1 MRMLS
6 KTFRSVKHTNPN
18 LSKPSSSSSTYST
31 RSQSQAQ
38 PTSNYRPK
46 SRSWC
51 VYLIL
56 STNTPIK
63 TYVGVTTNFSRRSV
77 LFFFLSFFLLVY
89 GDTPLRR
96 DVIRCYSLELSL
108 LDNEVDE
115 TIRRN
120 FSLQQHNGE
129 LKGGAKASRA
139 GRPWVSACII
149 RGFHDQSEGACL
161 IHILD
166 KDVLFLWAKTMNE

>member
-63 TYVGVTTNFSRRSV
+63 TYVGVTTNFSRR
-77 LFFFLSFFLLVY
+77 
-89 GDTPLRR
+89 
-96 DVIRCYSLELSL
+96 
-108 LDNEVDE
+108 
-115 TIRRN
+115 
-120 FSLQQHNGE
+120 LQQHNGE

-149 RGFHDQSEGACL
+149 RGFHDQSEACEFESKWKGL
-161 IHILD
+161 SRKLPRKRNCGEEDVNKQTNDASLLLLQHRQTALNKVHTSLD
-166 KDVLFLWAKTMNE
+166 CSHLEIDWQLNPF